1 MYKSTFFVADAESWG
16 MQAARKGEKVSGWE
30 KKAVEPK
37 VQAVAHE
44 ERLKSGSLDAAAL
57 SGVGLQQRL
66 DSPLQSKHMSN
77 LGAGE
82 AKEGTRG
89 RLSSSGLATAIQE
102 GEGKDKSAIR
112 CKSCWMAEASPSP
125 SESPTRV
132 SPVTPRTQ
140 KIQERKSWIMSFNIA
155 KSTHNKAKN
164 GSPIRFF
171 YFHHLSSPV
180 EYYVIITE
188 RLETLLHSF

>member
-1 MYKSTFFVADAESWG
+1 MLNLEVCKQQGREKRCQGEREKSSGTQSTSCSPWGEAEVW
-16 MQAARKGEKVSGWE
+16 VT
-30 KKAVEPK
+30 V
-37 VQAVAHE
+37 
-44 ERLKSGSLDAAAL
+44 DAAAL